1 MENRLVH
8 MFEGFLGAIFADLRP
23 GYGSKTRD
31 WERDY
36 KRSLHELRVR
46 GKRMLTIDLPAAR
59 KHFDKCLDV
68 GLYTP
73 SGCFLS
79 KVVSERVKVPAFLRV
94 LYLQVFDMSGKL
106 RDEPC
111 VNAIADIRQFYDVF
125 AKLKDKCDDRYTR
138 EAVREFIKNDQ
149 DLRNPTLHW
158 NSDDLSLDSINVG
171 GLSLLDGHIDHHG
184 DQLALEL
191 TGSGEGEIPR
201 LTSYE
206 IRTLH
211 RVWDIIASQLG
222 DFHDEAAYADSTGDV
237 LPKHGPGRVSN
248 LRKDQ
253 SKFTF
258 SDWPSKLER
267 TFPYDRYGVVNL
279 RHTPILDDASRWPQ
293 NREHPSKLIAVPKTA
308 TGPRLIGSEPNY
320 HVWVQQLVR
329 FQLEAAVRKTV
340 LRNCISFGD
349 QGPNGQL
356 ALRGSRDGSI
366 ATVDLKSASDRL
378 SAWTVERVLRRNV
391 TLLERIHACRTRS
404 MRNAVDG
411 QFDTMVVKK
420 CFTQGNALTF
430 PVQTIIYSMIA
441 IGCQVVT
448 ARPSLNSAIKSSVL
462 ARASSDVRVFGDDIV
477 VPVGTLPLLSRVL
490 AYLQLKVNPA
500 KTFHTG
506 KFRESCGI
514 DAYDGVDVTPARIK
528 QYSLSPSHEVI
539 ESLKQASNNFWLKGM
554 WHVADWITNQ
564 LPRHMLPIVPPHDSD
579 GLISFCGYSDD
590 HLQKRYNRMLH
601 RYEMRTLSLVSNS
614 KQVPTQSAHDLFEFL
629 HIGNPKETWLRTLYP
644 MDRKIGVV
652 HKQSSVMK
660 TGWRP
665 CRPATRSAS

>member
-1 MENRLVH
+1 ML
-8 MFEGFLGAIFADLRP
+8 EGFLEAIFLDMLP
-23 GYGSKTRD
+23 GYGSKTHD

-36 KRSLHELRVR
+36 KRSLHELKVR
-46 GKRMLTIDLPAAR
+46 GMRMLTIDLPAAR

-79 KVVSERVKVPAFLRV
+79 KVVSERVKVPAFLRA
-94 LYLQVFDMSGKL
+94 LYLQVFDMSGVL
-106 RDEPC
+106 RNEPN
-111 VNAIADIRQFYDVF
+111 VTAIADIRQFYDVF

-149 DLRNPTLHW
+149 DLRKPTLHW
-158 NSDDLSLDSINVG
+158 SSDDLSLDNINVG
-171 GLSLLDGHIDHHG
+171 CLSLLDGHIDHHG
-184 DQLALEL
+184 DHLAFEF
-191 TGSGEGEIPR
+191 EGVGTETKSSC
-201 LTSYE
+201 LSSSD

-211 RVWDIIASQLG
+211 RVWDIIASSLG
-222 DFHDEAAYADSTGDV
+222 NFHDEDSFAGSQGSM

-253 SKFTF
+253 SKYTF

-267 TFPYDRYGVVNL
+267 VFPYDKYGVINL
-279 RHTPILDDASRWPQ
+279 RYTPVLDDASRWPE

-329 FQLEAAVRKTV
+329 HQLEASVQQTC

-349 QGPNGQL
+349 QTTNGRL
-356 ALRGSRDGSI
+356 ALQGSKDGSY

-378 SAWTVERVLRRNV
+378 SAWTVERVLRANF
-391 TLLERIHACRTRS
+391 TLLERIHACRTRT
-404 MRNAVDG
+404 MRNAVDK
-411 QFDTMVVKK
+411 QFDSILLKK

-441 IGCQVVT
+441 IGCHVIT
-448 ARPSLNSAIKSSVL
+448 TGLPITPSNIVL
-462 ARASSDVRVFGDDIV
+462 ASKSVRVFGDDIIV
-477 VPVGTLPLLSRVL
+477 ASGTLPLLTRVL
-490 AYLQLKVNPA
+490 AYLQLKVNPS
-500 KTFHTG
+500 KTFFIG

-528 QYSLSPSHEVI
+528 QFSTSPSHEVI
-539 ESLKQASNNFWLKGM
+539 ESLKQASNNFFLKGM
-554 WHVADWITNQ
+554 WHVADWITNL
-564 LPRHMLPIVPPHDSD
+564 LPRHMLPITPPHDSD
-579 GLISFCGYSDD
+579 GLISFCGYSES
-590 HLQKRYNRMLH
+590 HLKKRWNKNLH
-601 RYEMRTLSLVSNS
+601 RYEIRTLTLTSNS
-614 KQVPTQSAHDLFEFL
+614 KPVPTQSAHDLFEFL
-629 HIGNPKETWLRTLYP
+629 HRGSPTKKWYEVIYP
-644 MDRKIGVV
+644 VDRKIGVV

-665 CRPATRSAS
+665 CKLSN